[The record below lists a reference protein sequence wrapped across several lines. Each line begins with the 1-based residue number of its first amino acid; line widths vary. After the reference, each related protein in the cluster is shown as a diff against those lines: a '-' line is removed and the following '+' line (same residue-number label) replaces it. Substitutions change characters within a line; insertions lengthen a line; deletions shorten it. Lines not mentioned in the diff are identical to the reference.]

1 MPTSNHF
8 PHQGFDSEIDGSVV
22 LGLFGLH
29 LLKECEECQ
38 SNSQLMFVL
47 EPWFAFQS
55 FEGSCSF

>member
-8 PHQGFDSEIDGSVV
+8 PHQCFDSEIDGSVV

-29 LLKECEECQ
+29 LLKECEEWQ

-55 FEGSCSF
+55 F